1 MPPVNKVKCIRPVAF
16 GGRVNRVPLNYYF
29 ILYRIVSLLLK
40 KKDYTWNTE
49 FVNITSIYYNNNNSN
64 KLRSSSIIDE
74 EHSTKQRMWKKR
86 KRKLKS

>member
-1 MPPVNKVKCIRPVAF
+1 MPPVNKVKCIRPVAV

-64 KLRSSSIIDE
+64 KLRSIDE
-74 EHSTKQRMWKKR
+74 EHSTTQRMWKKR